1 MNTQMIKYIIG
12 YILKLEAGFI
22 CLPLFVSFYFK
33 EDMSMHK
40 AYFYTIIL
48 LLTAGFALSRKLPKS
63 QKMFAK
69 EGLVSV
75 SLSWIFL
82 SFFGAMP
89 FVFSGFIPSFIDA
102 YFETVSGFTTTG
114 ASILTN
120 VEALPKS
127 LLFWRS
133 FTHLVGGMGVLVL
146 ALAIIPKSNNQ
157 SLHLMKAEV
166 PGPTFGKFV
175 AKMSY
180 NSRILYIIYILMTVL
195 LSVVLALEGMP
206 VFDSV
211 LHAFGTAGTGGFG
224 IKNTSIAYYNSSVID
239 YTIGIGMLLFSLN
252 FNLYYI
258 LLLGNIKQFF
268 RSEEMKWFFSI
279 VFCSV
284 LFICIN
290 IHSMYDS
297 VFRLVRDVF
306 FTVASIVS
314 TTGYSTADFDKW
326 PLFSK
331 IILLFLMFMG
341 GCAGSTA
348 GGLKVSRVVIL
359 MKSAI
364 REFKKLGNINRVV
377 SLKMEEKPVTKDLM
391 EGISSYLIVYIGVF
405 VIILLGISVSI
416 PDLAS
421 AFSAVAATFN
431 NIGPGFEVVGPTQNY
446 STLTDINKVI
456 LSFSMLLGRLEIFP
470 VLILFSPELYKKW
483 HKRNP
488 LKK

>member
-1 MNTQMIKYIIG
+1 MIKYIIG
-12 YILKLEAGFI
+12 YILKLEAGFLI
-22 CLPLFVSFYFK
+22 FPLLVSFYFRESTLMYK
-33 EDMSMHK
+33 S
-40 AYFYTIIL
+40 YFYTIAL
-48 LLTAGFALSRKLPKS
+48 LLIIGFTFSRKLPKN

-69 EGLVSV
+69 EGLVTV

-82 SFFGAMP
+82 SFFGALP
-89 FVFSGFIPSFIDA
+89 FVFSNYIPSLIDA
-102 YFETVSGFTTTG
+102 FFETVSGFTTTG

-120 VEALPKS
+120 VEALPNS

-146 ALAIIPKSNNQ
+146 ALAILPKSNNR

-166 PGPTFGKFV
+166 PGPTFGKLV

-180 NSRILYIIYILMTVL
+180 NSRILYIIYILMTIF
-195 LSVVLALEGMP
+195 LAIILMFEGMP
-206 VFDSV
+206 FFDSM

-224 IKNTSIAYYNSSVID
+224 IKNTSIAYYNNSVIH

-258 LLLGNIKQFF
+258 LILGNIKQFF
-268 RSEEMKWFFSI
+268 KSEEMKWFFSI
-279 VFCSV
+279 VFLSI
-284 LFICIN
+284 LLICLN
-290 IHSMYDS
+290 IHSIYDNI
-297 VFRLVRDVF
+297 FTMIRDVF

-331 IILLFLMFMG
+331 TILLFLMFMG

-359 MKSAI
+359 IKSTLK
-364 REFKKLGNINRVV
+364 EFKKLGSSNKVV
-377 SLKMEEKPVTKDLM
+377 SLKIEGKPITTDLM
-391 EGISSYLIVYIGVF
+391 ESISSYLIVYISVF
-405 VIILLGISVSI
+405 IIILIGISFSL
-416 PDLAS
+416 PNLNTS
-421 AFSAVAATFN
+421 FSAVAATFN
-431 NIGPGFEVVGPTQNY
+431 NIGPGFESLGPTQNY
-446 STLTDINKVI
+446 STLTNLNKII

-470 VLILFSPELYKKW
+470 VLILFSPEIYKNWNKKYKK
-483 HKRNP
+483 RAV
-488 LKK
+488 

>member
-1 MNTQMIKYIIG
+1 MNTKMIKYIIG

-33 EDMSMHK
+33 EDLFISK
-40 AYFYTIIL
+40 AHFYTIVIL
-48 LLTAGFALSRKLPKS
+48 LVCGFLFSRKLPKN
-63 QKMFAK
+63 QKIFAK
-69 EGLVSV
+69 EGLIIV

-89 FVFSGFIPSFIDA
+89 FVFSGYIPSFIDA
-102 YFETVSGFTTTG
+102 FFETVSGFTTTG

-146 ALAIIPKSNNQ
+146 ALAIIPKNTNQ

-180 NSRILYIIYILMTVL
+180 NSRILYIIYILMTIL
-195 LSVVLALEGMP
+195 LTVILSLEGMP
-206 VFDSV
+206 VFDSI
-211 LHAFGTAGTGGFG
+211 LHAIGTAGTGGFG
-224 IKNTSIAYYNSSVID
+224 IKNTSLNYYDSSLIHF
-239 YTIGIGMLLFSLN
+239 TIGTGMLLFSIN

-268 RSEEMKWFFSI
+268 KSEETRWFLAI

-284 LFICIN
+284 GLICFN
-290 IHSMYDS
+290 IRNMYDS
-297 VFRLVRDVF
+297 FLILVRDVF
-306 FTVASIVS
+306 FTVSSIVS
-314 TTGYSTADFDKW
+314 TTGFSTANFDTW

-331 IILLFLMFMG
+331 IIILFLMFMG

-359 MKSAI
+359 IKSSL

-377 SLKMEEKPVTKDLM
+377 TLKMEEKPVTKELM
-391 EGISSYLIVYIGVF
+391 EGIASYLIVYIGVF
-405 VIILLGISVSI
+405 FVILLAVSFTM
-416 PDLAS
+416 PDFTS
-421 AFSAVAATFN
+421 AFSAVTATFN
-431 NIGPGFEVVGPTQNY
+431 NIGPGFGIVGPTE
-446 STLTDINKVI
+446 SFASLTNINKII

-470 VLILFSPELYKKW
+470 VLVLFSPELYKKW
-483 HKRNP
+483 F
-488 LKK
+488 KKNLLMK

>member
-1 MNTQMIKYIIG
+1 MNISMIKYIIG
-12 YILKLEAGFI
+12 YILKLEAGFLI
-22 CLPLFVSFYFK
+22 FPLLVSFYFK
-33 EDMSMHK
+33 ENASMYK
-40 AYFYTIIL
+40 SYFYTITIL
-48 LLTAGFALSRKLPKS
+48 LFIGFTFSRKLPKN

-69 EGLVSV
+69 EGLVTV

-82 SFFGAMP
+82 SFFGALP
-89 FVFSGFIPSFIDA
+89 FVFSNYIPSLIDA
-102 YFETVSGFTTTG
+102 FFETVSGFTTTG

-120 VEALPKS
+120 VEALPNS

-146 ALAIIPKSNNQ
+146 ALAILPKSNNR

-166 PGPTFGKFV
+166 PGPTFGKLV

-180 NSRILYIIYILMTVL
+180 NSRILYIIYILMTIL
-195 LSVVLALEGMP
+195 LAIILMLEGMP
-206 VFDSV
+206 FFDSM

-224 IKNTSIAYYNSSVID
+224 IKNTSIAYYNNSLIH

-258 LLLGNIKQFF
+258 LILGNIKQFF
-268 RSEEMKWFFSI
+268 KSEEMKWFFSI
-279 VFCSV
+279 VFLSI
-284 LFICIN
+284 LLICLN
-290 IHSMYDS
+290 IHSIYDNI
-297 VFRLVRDVF
+297 FNMIRDVF

-331 IILLFLMFMG
+331 TILLFLMFMG

-359 MKSAI
+359 IKNTLK
-364 REFKKLGNINRVV
+364 EFKKLGSSNKVV
-377 SLKMEEKPVTKDLM
+377 SLKIEGKPITNDLM
-391 EGISSYLIVYIGVF
+391 ESISSYLIVYISIF
-405 VIILLGISVSI
+405 IIILVGISFSL
-416 PDLAS
+416 PNLNTS
-421 AFSAVAATFN
+421 FSAVAATFN
-431 NIGPGFEVVGPTQNY
+431 NIGPGFESLGPTQNY
-446 STLTDINKVI
+446 STLTNLNKII

-470 VLILFSPELYKKW
+470 VLILFSPEIYKNW
-483 HKRNP
+483 N
-488 LKK
+488 KK

>member
-1 MNTQMIKYIIG
+1 
-12 YILKLEAGFI
+12 
-22 CLPLFVSFYFK
+22 
-33 EDMSMHK
+33 
-40 AYFYTIIL
+40 
-48 LLTAGFALSRKLPKS
+48 
-63 QKMFAK
+63 
-69 EGLVSV
+69 
-75 SLSWIFL
+75 
-82 SFFGAMP
+82 MP
-89 FVFSGFIPSFIDA
+89 FVFSGYIPSFIDA
-102 YFETVSGFTTTG
+102 YFETMSGFTTTG

-120 VEALPKS
+120 VEALPNS

-133 FTHLVGGMGVLVL
+133 FTHLVGGMGVLAL
-146 ALAIIPKSNNQ
+146 TLAILPKSNHQ

-180 NSRILYIIYILMTVL
+180 NSRILYIIYLIMTFVLTVILFF
-195 LSVVLALEGMP
+195 EGMP
-206 VFDSV
+206 IFDAV

-224 IKNTSIAYYNSSVID
+224 IKNTSIAYYNSPVIE
-239 YTIGIGMLLFSLN
+239 YTIGVGMLMFSLN

-268 RSEEMKWFFSI
+268 RSEEMRWFLAI
-279 VFCSV
+279 VFGAV
-284 LFICIN
+284 FLICLN
-290 IHSMYDS
+290 IHSMYES
-297 VFRLVRDVF
+297 ILPMIRDVF
-306 FTVASIVS
+306 FTVSSIVS

-359 MKSAI
+359 MKSSI
-364 REFKKLGNINRVV
+364 REFKKLGNINRIV

-391 EGISSYLIVYIGVF
+391 ESIASYLIVYIGVF
-405 VIILLGISVSI
+405 IIILFIVSTSL

-421 AFSAVAATFN
+421 AFSSVAATFN
-431 NIGPGFEVVGPTQNY
+431 NIGPEFEIVGPTQNY
-446 STLTDINKVI
+446 SSLTNLNKIV

-470 VLILFSPELYKKW
+470 VLILFSPKIYKKN
-483 HKRNP
+483 K
-488 LKK
+488 

>member
-195 LSVVLALEGMP
+195 LTVVLALEGMP

-268 RSEEMKWFFSI
+268 
-279 VFCSV
+279 
-284 LFICIN
+284 
-290 IHSMYDS
+290 
-297 VFRLVRDVF
+297 
-306 FTVASIVS
+306 
-314 TTGYSTADFDKW
+314 
-326 PLFSK
+326 
-331 IILLFLMFMG
+331 
-341 GCAGSTA
+341 
-348 GGLKVSRVVIL
+348 
-359 MKSAI
+359 KS
-364 REFKKLGNINRVV
+364 
-377 SLKMEEKPVTKDLM
+377 
-391 EGISSYLIVYIGVF
+391 
-405 VIILLGISVSI
+405 
-416 PDLAS
+416 
-421 AFSAVAATFN
+421 
-431 NIGPGFEVVGPTQNY
+431 
-446 STLTDINKVI
+446 
-456 LSFSMLLGRLEIFP
+456 
-470 VLILFSPELYKKW
+470 
-483 HKRNP
+483 
-488 LKK
+488 

>member
-1 MNTQMIKYIIG
+1 MNSKMIRYIIG
-12 YILKLEAGFI
+12 YILKLEAGFLV
-22 CLPLFVSFYFK
+22 LPLFVSFYFK
-33 EDMSMHK
+33 ESMLLHK
-40 AYFYTIIL
+40 SYLYTIIFL
-48 LLTAGFALSRKLPKS
+48 IISGFALSKKIPKN
-63 QKMFAK
+63 QKIYAK
-69 EGLVSV
+69 EGLIIV

-89 FVFSGFIPSFIDA
+89 FVFSGYIPSFIDA
-102 YFETVSGFTTTG
+102 YFETMSGFTTTG

-120 VEALPKS
+120 VEALPNS

-146 ALAIIPKSNNQ
+146 ALAILPKSNHQ

-180 NSRILYIIYILMTVL
+180 NSRILYIIYLIMTFVLTVILFF
-195 LSVVLALEGMP
+195 EGMP
-206 VFDSV
+206 IFDAV

-224 IKNTSIAYYNSSVID
+224 IKNTSIAYYNSPVIE
-239 YTIGIGMLLFSLN
+239 YTIGVGMLMFSLN

-268 RSEEMKWFFSI
+268 RSEEMRWFLTI
-279 VFCSV
+279 VFGAV
-284 LFICIN
+284 FLICLN
-290 IHSMYDS
+290 IHSMYES
-297 VFRLVRDVF
+297 ILPMIKDVF
-306 FTVASIVS
+306 FTVSSIVS

-359 MKSAI
+359 MKSSI
-364 REFKKLGNINRVV
+364 REFKKLGNINRIV

-391 EGISSYLIVYIGVF
+391 ESIASYLIVYIGVF
-405 VIILLGISVSI
+405 VIILLIVSTSL

-421 AFSAVAATFN
+421 AFSSVAATFN
-431 NIGPGFEVVGPTQNY
+431 NIGPGFEIVGPTQNY
-446 STLTDINKVI
+446 SSLTNLNKI
-456 LSFSMLLGRLEIFP
+456 ALSFSMLLGRLEIFP
-470 VLILFSPELYKKW
+470 VLILFSPKIYKITRK
-483 HKRNP
+483 
-488 LKK
+488 

>member
-1 MNTQMIKYIIG
+1 MNTKMIRYIIG
-12 YILKLEAGFI
+12 YILKLEAGFFI
-22 CLPLFVSFYFK
+22 LPLFVSFYYK
-33 EDMSMHK
+33 ESMLLHK
-40 AYFYTIIL
+40 SYIFTIIL
-48 LLTAGFALSRKLPKS
+48 LLLSGFALSRKIPS
-63 QKMFAK
+63 NQKMYAK
-69 EGLVSV
+69 EGLVIV

-89 FVFSGFIPSFIDA
+89 FVFSGYVPSFIDA
-102 YFETVSGFTTTG
+102 FFETVSGFTTTG

-120 VEALPKS
+120 VEILPHS

-146 ALAIIPKSNNQ
+146 ALAILPKGSSQ
-157 SLHLMKAEV
+157 SLYLMKAEV

-180 NSRILYIIYILMTVL
+180 NSRILYIIYLIMTALLTVILT
-195 LSVVLALEGMP
+195 LEGMP
-206 VFDSV
+206 VFDSI

-224 IKNTSIAYYNSSVID
+224 IKNTSVAYYNSSVID

-258 LLLGNIKQFF
+258 LILGNLKQFF
-268 RSEEMKWFFSI
+268 KSEEMRWFIGI
-279 VFCSV
+279 VSCSV
-284 LFICIN
+284 ILICIN
-290 IHSMYDS
+290 IHSMYDDI
-297 VFRLVRDVF
+297 FRLVRDVF
-306 FTVASIVS
+306 FTVSSIVS
-314 TTGYSTADFDKW
+314 TTGYSTADFNKW

-331 IILLFLMFMG
+331 IVLLFLMFMG

-364 REFKKLGNINRVV
+364 REFKKLGNINKVV
-377 SLKMEEKPVTKDLM
+377 SLKIEGKPVSSDLM

-405 VIILLGISVSI
+405 VTILLAVCISI
-416 PDLAS
+416 PDLDS

-431 NIGPGFEVVGPTQNY
+431 NIGPGFEIVGPTSNY
-446 STLTDINKVI
+446 SSLTNFNKII

-470 VLILFSPELYKKW
+470 VLILFSPNIYKKMAF
-483 HKRNP
+483 HK
-488 LKK
+488 K

>member
-1 MNTQMIKYIIG
+1 MNISMIKYIIG
-12 YILKLEAGFI
+12 YILKLEAGFLI
-22 CLPLFVSFYFK
+22 FPLLVSFYFK
-33 EDMSMHK
+33 ENASMYK
-40 AYFYTIIL
+40 SYFYTITIL
-48 LLTAGFALSRKLPKS
+48 LFIGFTFSRKLPKN

-69 EGLVSV
+69 EGLVTV

-82 SFFGAMP
+82 SFFGALP
-89 FVFSGFIPSFIDA
+89 FVFSNYIPSLIDA
-102 YFETVSGFTTTG
+102 FFETVSGFTTTG

-120 VEALPKS
+120 VEALPNS

-146 ALAIIPKSNNQ
+146 ALAILPKSNNR

-166 PGPTFGKFV
+166 PGPTFGKLV

-180 NSRILYIIYILMTVL
+180 NSRILYIIYILMTIL
-195 LSVVLALEGMP
+195 LAIILMLEGMP
-206 VFDSV
+206 FFDSM

-224 IKNTSIAYYNSSVID
+224 IKNTSIAYYNNSLIH

-258 LLLGNIKQFF
+258 LILGNIKQFF
-268 RSEEMKWFFSI
+268 KSEEMKWFFSI
-279 VFCSV
+279 VFLSI
-284 LFICIN
+284 LLICLN
-290 IHSMYDS
+290 IHSIYDNI
-297 VFRLVRDVF
+297 FNMIRDVF

-331 IILLFLMFMG
+331 TILLFLMFMG

-359 MKSAI
+359 IKNTLK
-364 REFKKLGNINRVV
+364 EFKKLGSSNKVV
-377 SLKMEEKPVTKDLM
+377 SLKIEGKPITNDLM
-391 EGISSYLIVYIGVF
+391 ESISSYLIVYISIF
-405 VIILLGISVSI
+405 IIILVGISFSL
-416 PDLAS
+416 PNLNTS
-421 AFSAVAATFN
+421 FSAVAATFN
-431 NIGPGFEVVGPTQNY
+431 NIGPGFESLGPTQNY
-446 STLTDINKVI
+446 SALTNLNKII

-470 VLILFSPELYKKW
+470 VLILFSPEIYKNW
-483 HKRNP
+483 N
-488 LKK
+488 KK

>member
-1 MNTQMIKYIIG
+1 MNISMIKYIIG
-12 YILKLEAGFI
+12 YILKLEAGFLI
-22 CLPLFVSFYFK
+22 FPLLVSFYFK
-33 EDMSMHK
+33 ENASMYK
-40 AYFYTIIL
+40 SYFYTITIL
-48 LLTAGFALSRKLPKS
+48 LFIGFTFSRKLPKN

-69 EGLVSV
+69 EGLVTV

-82 SFFGAMP
+82 SFFGALP
-89 FVFSGFIPSFIDA
+89 FVFSNYIPSLIDA
-102 YFETVSGFTTTG
+102 FFETVSGFTTTG

-120 VEALPKS
+120 VEALPNS

-146 ALAIIPKSNNQ
+146 ALAILPKSNNR

-166 PGPTFGKFV
+166 PGPTFGKLV

-180 NSRILYIIYILMTVL
+180 NSRILYIIYILMTIL
-195 LSVVLALEGMP
+195 LAIILMLEGMP
-206 VFDSV
+206 FFDSM

-224 IKNTSIAYYNSSVID
+224 IKNTSIAYYNNSLIH

-258 LLLGNIKQFF
+258 LILGNIKQFF
-268 RSEEMKWFFSI
+268 KSEEMKWFFSI
-279 VFCSV
+279 VFLSI
-284 LFICIN
+284 LLICLN
-290 IHSMYDS
+290 IHSIYDNI
-297 VFRLVRDVF
+297 FNMIRDVF

-331 IILLFLMFMG
+331 TILLFLMFMG

-359 MKSAI
+359 IKNTLK
-364 REFKKLGNINRVV
+364 EFKKLGSSNKVV
-377 SLKMEEKPVTKDLM
+377 SLKIEGKPITNDLM
-391 EGISSYLIVYIGVF
+391 ESISSYLIVYISIF
-405 VIILLGISVSI
+405 IIILVGISFSL
-416 PDLAS
+416 PNLNTS
-421 AFSAVAATFN
+421 FSAVAATFN
-431 NIGPGFEVVGPTQNY
+431 NIGPGFESLGPTQNY
-446 STLTDINKVI
+446 SALTNLNKII

-470 VLILFSPELYKKW
+470 VLILFSPEIYKNWNK
-483 HKRNP
+483 KRAV
-488 LKK
+488 